1 MLLTTRSEFAKAG
14 AAQRARRSMFLP
26 AVAVTLALAL
36 AGCGQSSTEL
46 SDGASAND
54 VSAGET
60 AYERSCSACHGVGG
74 EGTQQGPPFIDKVYE
89 PSHHSD
95 AAFLLAVKRGVRAHH
110 WNFGDM
116 PPQSGVSDGEVAQ
129 IVAYV
134 RGLQREAGI
143 E

>member
-1 MLLTTRSEFAKAG
+1 MPQIARSDPTHPGANAGRRWLLLAVS
-14 AAQRARRSMFLP
+14 AAILL
-26 AVAVTLALAL
+26 AVGL
-36 AGCGQSSTEL
+36 AGCGQNSTEL
-46 SDGASAND
+46 SDGASSDD
-54 VSAGET
+54 VNAGRV

-74 EGTQQGPPFIDKVYE
+74 QGTQQGPPFVDKVYE

-95 AAFLLAVKRGVRAHH
+95 AAFLLAVKRGVREHH

-116 PPQSGVSDGEVAQ
+116 PPQAGVSDPEVAQ

-134 RGLQREAGI
+134 RRLQREAGI